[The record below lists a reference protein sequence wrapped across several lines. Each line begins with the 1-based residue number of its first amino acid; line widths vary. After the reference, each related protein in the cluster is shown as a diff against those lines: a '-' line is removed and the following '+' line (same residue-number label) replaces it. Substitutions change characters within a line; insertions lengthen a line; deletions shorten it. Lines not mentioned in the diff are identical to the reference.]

1 MFEIFLFKKERRRNI
16 YKGKRKKKTMCQRP
30 PNIHVKIRF
39 IQHLV
44 LKLLKILKRKRSVV
58 GAFLIVLNN
67 RLIVST
73 IL

>member
-1 MFEIFLFKKERRRNI
+1 LFEIFLFKKERRRNI
-16 YKGKRKKKTMCQRP
+16 YKGKRKKTMCQRP